1 VIAPW
6 FNQIN
11 TFLFGGIT
19 QHGEFV
25 GNVCA
30 DLNGMG
36 GGARAHRDGENSM
49 APIFAAMADIG
60 EQEIIEEDVPFLQ
73 LTSKKIKRDNQG
85 FGKHR
90 GGMGYEI
97 AVTAKGTQLWGFAT
111 VSSGSKFPAV
121 PGLFGGYGCATYPL
135 AKIKGVNVFDY
146 LRDDPAKW
154 TFDFETLMNDRPFPD
169 ARYSTHHMG
178 MGFELVDEG
187 EVYMISQGSGGG
199 YGDVLERDPESVVA
213 DVEAGYLSPET
224 ARDIYF
230 VVFDEENLAVDVAA
244 TEQARAAERDARK
257 ARGVPYTEFVENW
270 VTAEPPVHLPYYGSW
285 GPDNTVVHATAWT
298 THGPARVAGPP
309 AELPQI
315 FLPDPNLLT
324 ILGLQ
329 ARIAEL
335 EAAGD
340 A

>member
-1 VIAPW
+1 MIASW

-36 GGARAHRDGENSM
+36 GGARATATARTLWHRS
-49 APIFAAMADIG
+49 FAAMADIG

-146 LRDDPAKW
+146 LRDDP
-154 TFDFETLMNDRPFPD
+154 
-169 ARYSTHHMG
+169 
-178 MGFELVDEG
+178 G
-187 EVYMISQGSGGG
+187 EV
-199 YGDVLERDPESVVA
+199 DVRLRDPHERSAVPGCSVLDA
-213 DVEAGYLSPET
+213 SHGHGLRTRRRGRGLHDLPGL
-224 ARDIYF
+224 RRR
-230 VVFDEENLAVDVAA
+230 LRRR
-244 TEQARAAERDARK
+244 ARA
-257 ARGVPYTEFVENW
+257 
-270 VTAEPPVHLPYYGSW
+270 
-285 GPDNTVVHATAWT
+285 
-298 THGPARVAGPP
+298 
-309 AELPQI
+309 
-315 FLPDPNLLT
+315 
-324 ILGLQ
+324 
-329 ARIAEL
+329 
-335 EAAGD
+335 
-340 A
+340 

>member
-1 VIAPW
+1 
-6 FNQIN
+6 
-11 TFLFGGIT
+11 
-19 QHGEFV
+19 
-25 GNVCA
+25 
-30 DLNGMG
+30 
-36 GGARAHRDGENSM
+36 
-49 APIFAAMADIG
+49 
-60 EQEIIEEDVPFLQ
+60 VPFLQ

-90 GGMGYEI
+90 GGMGYEV

-121 PGLFGGYGCATYPL
+121 PGVFGGYGCGTYPL
-135 AKIKGVNVFDY
+135 AKIKGVNVLDY
-146 LRDDPAKW
+146 LRDDPARW
-154 TFDFETLMNDRPFPD
+154 TFDFETLMNDQPFPD

-199 YGDVLERDPESVVA
+199 YGDVLERDAEAVVA

-224 ARDIYF
+224 ARNIYL

-257 ARGVPYTEFVENW
+257 ARGVPYAEFVENW
-270 VTAEPPVHLPYYGSW
+270 VTDEPPAHLPYYGSW
-285 GPDNTVVHATAWT
+285 GPDNTIVHATAWT
-298 THGPARVAGPP
+298 THGPARVAGPI

-324 ILGLQ
+324 ILGLK

-335 EAAGD
+335 EAGGD